1 MAKTIIEAIIEHSKA
16 NPNRICLADGKC
28 SISYYELV
36 SSIKKIG
43 SYLYSKK
50 IKSGDKVILQ
60 SSSTCQYMQ
69 ILLALQFIK
78 AVVVPID
85 ATASDDSLKSI
96 IKAVSPS
103 LIILNSNKNTGC
115 DFCFCTVNDVCCS
128 AMQCQPIDAFCF
140 PCKYDI
146 CEILF
151 TTGTTGTHKGIM
163 MTFDNNVAL
172 SENVIH
178 STDMKD
184 DNVELIFAP
193 LNHSHGLRR
202 LYANLYK
209 GTTVVLHSNI
219 AFVSDVFYKIEKYN
233 VNSFDFV
240 PSALSILLKL
250 GLEKFATYANR
261 IRYIQFGG
269 ASVKKN
275 EIDLLKKYFPDTK
288 LINMYGST
296 ESGISIAHEYN
307 NKGEDKVN
315 CIGKPTFNSFIQIV
329 DENYQPIQSSKD
341 NPGFIATKSRANM
354 KGYYSQDGDSISY
367 DEYVNGTIYS
377 NDLAYIDEDG
387 DIILLGRKGVV
398 INTGGYK
405 IVPQEI
411 EQIALEYEKIND
423 CACIGIDDPTL
434 GQAPVL
440 FITLKNS
447 VNIDMTELHSFLKSR
462 LESYKI
468 PKYIKA
474 IDSIPRSP
482 KGSVLYASLKEKEI
496 DFL

>member
-1 MAKTIIEAIIEHSKA
+1 MAQTIIEAIIEHSIA

-43 SYLYSKK
+43 SYLYSKN
-50 IKSGDKVILQ
+50 IKYGDKVILQ

-78 AVVVPID
+78 AIVVPVD
-85 ATASDDSLKSI
+85 ASLSDDSLNSLIKS
-96 IKAVSPS
+96 VSPS
-103 LIILNSNKNTGC
+103 MVILNSCKKLDADLCFSTVKETCSSAFGC
-115 DFCFCTVNDVCCS
+115 SKLENYSLPKKDDV
-128 AMQCQPIDAFCF
+128 
-140 PCKYDI
+140 

-151 TTGTTGTHKGIM
+151 TTGTTGTHKGIVL
-163 MTFDNNVAL
+163 TFDNNVAL

-178 STDMKD
+178 STGMKD

-202 LYANLYK
+202 LYANLYN

-240 PSALSILLKL
+240 PSALSIILKF

-261 IRYIQFGG
+261 IRFIQFGG

-288 LINMYGST
+288 IINMYGST
-296 ESGISIAHEYN
+296 ESGVSIAYEYN
-307 NKGEDKVN
+307 NKGEDKAN
-315 CIGKPTFNSFIQIV
+315 CIGKPTFNSHIQIV
-329 DENYQPIQSSKD
+329 DDKHQPIQSTKN
-341 NPGFIATKSRANM
+341 NPGFIATSSRANM
-354 KGYYSQDGDSISY
+354 KGYYSKDSDSASF
-367 DEYVNGTIYS
+367 DEYDNNMVYS

-398 INTGGYK
+398 INAGGYK
-405 IVPQEI
+405 IIPQEL
-411 EQIALEYEKIND
+411 ERIALEYEQIDD
-423 CACIGIDDPTL
+423 CACIGIDDQTL
-434 GQAPVL
+434 GQVPVL

-447 VNIDMTELHSFLKSR
+447 DIFDMREFHASLKNN
-462 LESYKI
+462 LEYYKM
-468 PKYIKA
+468 PKYIKV

-482 KGSVLYASLKEKEI
+482 KGSILYAKLKEI
-496 DFL
+496 QL